1 MIVNYFGME
10 VDVPMDTKTLVVM
23 RVRGVKT
30 LLAFNGL
37 GVCFDYEN
45 KRWIKQFTN
54 NEDYFTN
61 VNDKINPSQFHM
73 LQSIKPSK
81 SKVSI

>member
-1 MIVNYFGME
+1 MIVNYFGIE

-37 GVCFDYEN
+37 GVCYN
-45 KRWIKQFTN
+45 YTTKQWVKQFTSS
-54 NEDYFTN
+54 EDYFTN
-61 VNDKINPSQFHM
+61 VNDNINPKHIHM
-73 LQSIKPSK
+73 LEAIKPSK
-81 SKVSI
+81 SKVLL